1 MSQIPLF
8 LEDIFG
14 NKHYIEKE
22 IGAGGQGIVFSTMDS
37 NIAIKLVTNKN
48 QLELSNEVRS
58 IFNDKI
64 EEVLAL
70 PLPSQLNLSKPE
82 VLLKPPYCGYVMK
95 LLDLKQLINMSK
107 VFDVKNYDE
116 QHQKFKL
123 NKRLEVLIE
132 LARMLSKLHSE
143 GFVYCDLSPNNVF
156 FSNLDNFSKVWL
168 IDCDN
173 IRFSSQID
181 TSIFTPNYGAP
192 EIVSGHSTNSVY
204 SDIFSFAILAFRTLF
219 LIRPFVDNIQA
230 SEDDWDQSQNE
241 TQKRAFQKQDYNYI
255 GEATDLSSLNF
266 QKEVLQKF
274 STKKL
279 LELFNRTFCNTG
291 ITNPVSRPLMHEW
304 YNELTKFYSALAKC
318 SNPECN
324 KIQRYNFKNCY
335 ACAINNPEY
344 NIASNIMRIGVLPKK
359 QFTQKLL
366 ESVSDDWDK
375 TTQELRLTNKNDL
388 KFSEITLYQ
397 HFRDIKLYPGKK
409 VYNFELNQSSISET
423 PSLVFEIMSSP
434 EDSKLIIVNHGASK
448 LHNENDTPINFKR
461 IPLDKNFRVF
471 DVDESLNPLKNVY
484 TFFSLKIEN
493 ETKL

>member
-1 MSQIPLF
+1 
-8 LEDIFG
+8 
-14 NKHYIEKE
+14 
-22 IGAGGQGIVFSTMDS
+22 
-37 NIAIKLVTNKN
+37 
-48 QLELSNEVRS
+48 
-58 IFNDKI
+58 
-64 EEVLAL
+64 
-70 PLPSQLNLSKPE
+70 
-82 VLLKPPYCGYVMK
+82 
-95 LLDLKQLINMSK
+95 
-107 VFDVKNYDE
+107 
-116 QHQKFKL
+116 
-123 NKRLEVLIE
+123 
-132 LARMLSKLHSE
+132 
-143 GFVYCDLSPNNVF
+143 
-156 FSNLDNFSKVWL
+156 
-168 IDCDN
+168 
-173 IRFSSQID
+173 
-181 TSIFTPNYGAP
+181 
-192 EIVSGHSTNSVY
+192 
-204 SDIFSFAILAFRTLF
+204 
-219 LIRPFVDNIQA
+219 
-230 SEDDWDQSQNE
+230 
-241 TQKRAFQKQDYNYI
+241 
-255 GEATDLSSLNF
+255 
-266 QKEVLQKF
+266 
-274 STKKL
+274 
-279 LELFNRTFCNTG
+279 
-291 ITNPVSRPLMHEW
+291 MHEW

-366 ESVSDDWDK
+366 ESVNDDWDK

-448 LHNENDTPINFKR
+448 LQNENDTPINFKR